1 MNSTSPPLPEL
12 VQTASAAA
20 EQAGFTLSVSAEVGQ
35 LLAVLAASVRPAGSI
50 LELGTGAGVG
60 LAWITSGLNA
70 REDVRVVSVETD
82 RGLAELAAA
91 LPFSPQVNV
100 EVADA
105 LEVLRWPGGWSLIF
119 ADAQGGKWDGLDH
132 TIEALEQ
139 GGVLLVDDMAPAEFV
154 DDHHRNK
161 TEQVREQL
169 LRDGRLNAVELQWST
184 GVILCSRR

>member
-1 MNSTSPPLPEL
+1 MNSTSLPLPEL
-12 VQTASAAA
+12 MQTASAAA

-35 LLAVLAASVRPAGSI
+35 LLAVLAASVRPGGSI

-60 LAWITSGLNA
+60 LAWIACGLND

-91 LPFSPQVNV
+91 LPFSPQVKI

-105 LEVLRWPGGWSLIF
+105 LEVLRRPGGWSLIF
-119 ADAQGGKWDGLDH
+119 ADAQGGTWDGLDH

-139 GGVLLVDDMAPAEFV
+139 GGVLLVDDMAPAEFI
-154 DDHHRNK
+154 DEHHRNK

-169 LRDGRLNAVELQWST
+169 LRDRRLNAVELQWST